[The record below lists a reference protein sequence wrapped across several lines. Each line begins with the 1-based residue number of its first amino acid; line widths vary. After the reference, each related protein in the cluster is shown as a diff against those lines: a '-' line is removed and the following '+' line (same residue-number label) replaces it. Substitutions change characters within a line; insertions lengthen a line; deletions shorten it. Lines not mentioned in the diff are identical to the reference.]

1 MEKGV
6 LDEERDK
13 IRELHQRQQD
23 SLKSLQALENKF
35 CNIAIDD
42 GETLRGS
49 SIASR
54 VPTLELMTNAPVI
67 ELPPPEKISKPQPN
81 TITIELSTADDS
93 DTSDSDA
100 TISGD
105 DNEEQI
111 STEELE
117 KAADHVKKLLK
128 RITMLQKS
136 FATDK
141 KKHRKRHVHKMYQR
155 FCRKFESGIKL
166 PSAVD
171 FGKVAPF
178 IDFNM
183 DDNGGQ
189 LESFDFDSFLHV
201 DDENTQFPLDGFR
214 FSQGQRAVSQ
224 QTTNLDAIPSTQSSQ
239 YPPLVSH
246 ESVETV
252 PSFDAQTPHY
262 PPVPSGSAASDFPLD
277 LSGQQQRPS
286 LGQGQ
291 SALAQQTPEALS
303 QTWAQ
308 IQRQA
313 QSMAQQQAQAQ
324 HQQAQA
330 QRHQAHWQ
338 HQQAHSQAAMQ
349 PMSGMIQSPPSP
361 AMPMLNRPMLSPVST
376 SSPSMPIYSRPV
388 IPAISQSSQSRVESS
403 LHNQSPTL
411 TADSTLLPQPPSP
424 NTVLRDYQYQL
435 MFLDCRR
442 RRNNPPPGQGQD
454 GNSQLMT
461 RDNEITIPSAL
472 HTTHTQGDTHEQ
484 GKHRT
489 SNKLSDKVSG
499 RVGFS
504 PDVSRKQA
512 IQEPDTSSFIDGCS
526 DLDDKETGIYPKK
539 PGRKPPL
546 TAEQQR
552 NADRMREVGPC
563 YNCES
568 LDIKVPYVQLAF
580 PLHTDQR
587 QCDDDSPCASCIKR
601 KAEKKQLPSGIC
613 REINIANN
621 GIGGTGQ
628 ANIEQSPISG
638 FLRQPN
644 SSANVRPRP
653 RAPNHL
659 GMAGLMSSPISS
671 VNLQH
676 TGPLS
681 GVHSAV
687 AQTSGYVEP
696 GVEDTLGKESLK
708 PNVRG
713 RGVLKRSHSR
723 SDTGADLS
731 WPAPAPLR
739 FSPDDQTEQDV
750 DQRSSRKR
758 RRLAKEENGQF
769 SKNTADIMSK
779 LEDDEQM
786 TETGNIS
793 ISVDRDIVDV
803 LLEEWTVPVY

>member
-262 PPVPSGSAASDFPLD
+262 PPVPSGTAASDFPLH
-277 LSGQQQRPS
+277 LSGQQQRPNF
-286 LGQGQ
+286 GQGQ

-308 IQRQA
+308 SQMQAQSMAHQRQA

-330 QRHQAHWQ
+330 QHQQAHAQ
-338 HQQAHSQAAMQ
+338 RQQAHAQRQQAHSQAAMQ
-349 PMSGMIQSPPSP
+349 PMSGMIQSLPGS
-361 AMPMLNRPMLSPVST
+361 AMPMLNRPMLPPVST
-376 SSPSMPIYSRPV
+376 SSPSMSTYSRPV
-388 IPAISQSSQSRVESS
+388 IPEISRSSQSGVESS
-403 LHNQSPTL
+403 LHTESPTL

-424 NTVLRDYQYQL
+424 TTALRDYQYQL
-435 MFLDCRR
+435 MFLNCRER
-442 RRNNPPPGQGQD
+442 KSNPPPEQKQDEDSQSTTDRGQLGTSLSHSRKKAHLD
-454 GNSQLMT
+454 PDAS
-461 RDNEITIPSAL
+461 PF
-472 HTTHTQGDTHEQ
+472 THEQ
-484 GKHRT
+484 PNAGSAWKKSAQGDMHVHRRR
-489 SNKLSDKVSG
+489 G
-499 RVGFS
+499 
-504 PDVSRKQA
+504 
-512 IQEPDTSSFIDGCS
+512 
-526 DLDDKETGIYPKK
+526 
-539 PGRKPPL
+539 PL
-546 TAEQQR
+546 TVEQR
-552 NADRMREVGPC
+552 FNATEKTRMIKAC
-563 YNCES
+563 QNCKS
-568 LDIKVPYVQLAF
+568 LKVPV
-580 PLHTDQR
+580 PH
-587 QCDDDSPCASCIKR
+587 I
-601 KAEKKQLPSGIC
+601 
-613 REINIANN
+613 
-621 GIGGTGQ
+621 
-628 ANIEQSPISG
+628 
-638 FLRQPN
+638 
-644 SSANVRPRP
+644 
-653 RAPNHL
+653 
-659 GMAGLMSSPISS
+659 
-671 VNLQH
+671 
-676 TGPLS
+676 
-681 GVHSAV
+681 
-687 AQTSGYVEP
+687 
-696 GVEDTLGKESLK
+696 
-708 PNVRG
+708 
-713 RGVLKRSHSR
+713 RSY
-723 SDTGADLS
+723 LYI
-731 WPAPAPLR
+731 L
-739 FSPDDQTEQDV
+739 
-750 DQRSSRKR
+750 
-758 RRLAKEENGQF
+758 
-769 SKNTADIMSK
+769 
-779 LEDDEQM
+779 
-786 TETGNIS
+786 
-793 ISVDRDIVDV
+793 
-803 LLEEWTVPVY
+803 Y